1 MIIAL
6 YKYCILLLLFYL
18 LLFIYYYF
26 IFIIVLCVQIVKMEK
41 LRSDLS
47 TLLALCEKA
56 DNDIRSCLNTLQVGH
71 EGTTWQLFG
80 SIHQKVL
87 T

>member
-1 MIIAL
+1 MAL
-6 YKYCILLLLFYL
+6 YKYCILLFYL

-26 IFIIVLCVQIVKMEK
+26 IIVLCFQIVKMEK